1 MSRGLAIAS
10 GLRLAALSVALCSL
24 PAGHANAE
32 TWRFTLIG
40 DTPYSNYERRQFP
53 AMLEAITD
61 ESPEF
66 IVHVGDFKAS
76 NARCTDELFADRH
89 ALFDASP
96 LPFVYLPGDNE
107 WTDCKRLAAGHY
119 DENERLTA
127 LRRLFFAEP
136 RSLGQKKIAFE
147 RQSADYPEH
156 LRWRLGPVLLIT
168 LNVPGPNNNFG
179 MKQTPSAEFLA
190 RNPQVIAWLRA
201 GFANARAEN
210 RKGIVIFMQGNPG
223 LKHFAAGLPHAGYRE
238 LLETLREET
247 LNFPGQVL
255 LAHGDTHWQRT
266 DQPLRTTEGQR
277 VVRFTRTES
286 FGYPFMGWTRI
297 VIDDQNPALFRFE
310 AHTWPPQ
317 KP

>member
-1 MSRGLAIAS
+1 MSPRAALAQ
-10 GLRLAALSVALCSL
+10 GLRLAALFVALCSL
-24 PAGHANAE
+24 PAGRADAE

-40 DTPYSNYERRQFP
+40 DTPYSRYEQREFP
-53 AMLEAITD
+53 AMLEALAD

-66 IVHVGDFKAS
+66 VVHVGDFKAS
-76 NARCTDELFADRH
+76 NARCTDELFAERH
-89 ALFDASP
+89 ALFDASRV
-96 LPFVYLPGDNE
+96 PFVYLPGDNE

-119 DENERLTA
+119 DENERLA
-127 LRRLFFAEP
+127 VLRRLFFATP
-136 RSLGQKKIAFE
+136 ISLGQRKIELE

-156 LRWRLGPVLLIT
+156 LRWRLGPVLLLT

-179 MKQTPSAEFLA
+179 MTQSPSAEFLA
-190 RNPQVIAWLRA
+190 RNPHVISWLRD
-201 GFANARAEN
+201 GFAQARAEN
-210 RKGIVIFMQGNPG
+210 RTGIVVFMQGNPG

-238 LLETLREET
+238 LLETLRNET

-266 DQPLRTTEGQR
+266 DQPLRTADGRR
-277 VVRFTRTES
+277 VGHFTRTES

-297 VIDDQNPALFRFE
+297 VIDDQNPALFHLETR
-310 AHTWPPQ
+310 TWPLS

>member
-1 MSRGLAIAS
+1 MSWRLAIAS
-10 GLRLAALSVALCSL
+10 GLRLAALFVALFSL
-24 PAGHANAE
+24 PAGRADAE

-40 DTPYSNYERRQFP
+40 DTPYSRYERSEFP
-53 AMLEAITD
+53 AMLEAIAKET
-61 ESPEF
+61 PEF
-66 IVHVGDFKAS
+66 VVHVGDFKAS
-76 NARCTDELFADRH
+76 NARCTDELFAERH
-89 ALFDASP
+89 ALFDTSP
-96 LPFVYLPGDNE
+96 VPFVYLPGDNE
-107 WTDCKRLAAGHY
+107 WSDCKRLAAGHY
-119 DENERLTA
+119 DENERLAA
-127 LRRLFFAEP
+127 LRRLFFAAP
-136 RSLGQKKIAFE
+136 LSLGQKKIAFE

-156 LRWRLGPVLLIT
+156 LRWRLGPVLLLT

-179 MKQTPSAEFLA
+179 MTQTPSAEFLA
-190 RNPQVIAWLRA
+190 RNPHVISWLRN
-201 GFANARAEN
+201 GFARARAEN
-210 RKGIVIFMQGNPG
+210 RAGIVVFMQGNPG

-266 DQPLRTTEGQR
+266 DQPLRTTDGQR

-297 VIDDQNPALFRFE
+297 VIDDQNPALFRLE
-310 AHTWPPQ
+310 AHTWPPS